1 MKCVSQRRFSFL
13 MRDLMR
19 LRFQT
24 MHLYTMSRQERNRC
38 VEVIISYYRLHMPDF
53 PELKTLPILKELF
66 V

>member
-1 MKCVSQRRFSFL
+1 MFL
-13 MRDLMR
+13 SKDDSLRMRDLMR

>member
-1 MKCVSQRRFSFL
+1 
-13 MRDLMR
+13 
-19 LRFQT
+19 
-24 MHLYTMSRQERNRC
+24 MSRQERNRC